1 MEAKSNLGWVT
12 TSRPNERSR
21 LWTPV
26 PSSRWLQPGL
36 DLLVGDFL
44 DAFDISLGI
53 KVKSP
58 NYSVV
63 TILVDVCDRVL
74 GR

>member
-1 MEAKSNLGWVT
+1 MDISTAI
-12 TSRPNERSR
+12 
-21 LWTPV
+21 
-26 PSSRWLQPGL
+26 RWLQPGL
-36 DLLVGDFL
+36 DLLMGDFL